1 VWGHLKTLTPSARGE
16 LEITDLNNVYVQ
28 AGMMRCETLDGYW
41 IDAGT
46 SHDELLAANTAVAEL
61 RRLGQI

>member
-1 VWGHLKTLTPSARGE
+1 
-16 LEITDLNNVYVQ
+16 
-28 AGMMRCETLDGYW
+28 MMRCETLDGYW

-46 SHDELLAANTAVAEL
+46 SHDELLAANTTVAEL